1 MARVKQEVRQQQ
13 RLLQKPHA
21 HAAMKPQAHSLV
33 RTADVS
39 PMATLAPPR
48 VSVTPANGRAPESTA
63 ADACIDLTLDDD
75 SEDDD
80 EPFTGDSHEIVAV
93 SAPGGVEPQV
103 PAIAAALDAAV
114 SDGCESDVDE
124 ALPVGDHLE
133 MPPTA
138 AACEDARRESG
149 ETERME
155 LALLSANEAE
165 SEEDEDLPRIAPAS
179 SPAIAHDAELA
190 TVTATADE
198 GSSGET
204 LPHEGDDTQ
213 HATAVESLED
223 GEIFEEGAVIKSP
236 TAVKAV
242 IALELQASRA
252 AAAEEAPVVKKKQKK
267 RGRKKNKRKAEAAM
281 MLMMATGEQE
291 PHNGDVSASTDDET
305 SLDLDS
311 LRAAALRTKG
321 AIGVKKSKPN
331 EVGVTPNASEAVS
344 SAKPST
350 AEDGPAA
357 ASAEDE
363 SLEALRMA
371 ILSKKARKDSYDD
384 AALRNPAAP
393 VAELKRQIAAKEQE
407 LRATRSG
414 PENPAKG
421 TQQAKRATE
430 LEQSIAAMKK
440 AIQDRERAR
449 QSNAVTDS
457 SSLPSTSPGEL
468 THEFFGSSQDS
479 VQLDGS
485 GMRVPVP
492 QVKRAELMK
501 EYEQCR
507 REVELADLHLA
518 RLDARIAQVKVAI
531 ATAAAQVI
539 DE

>member
-21 HAAMKPQAHSLV
+21 QAAMKPQAHSLV

-80 EPFTGDSHEIVAV
+80 EPFTGDSHEVVAV

-138 AACEDARRESG
+138 AACEDASRESG

-165 SEEDEDLPRIAPAS
+165 SEEDEDLPRIAAAS
-179 SPAIAHDAELA
+179 SPVIANDAELA

-291 PHNGDVSASTDDET
+291 PRLTPLSPEIRPLTASSQSLVIRISMDDV
-305 SLDLDS
+305 
-311 LRAAALRTKG
+311 
-321 AIGVKKSKPN
+321 
-331 EVGVTPNASEAVS
+331 
-344 SAKPST
+344 
-350 AEDGPAA
+350 
-357 ASAEDE
+357 
-363 SLEALRMA
+363 M
-371 ILSKKARKDSYDD
+371 SKKARKDSYDD

-414 PENPAKG
+414 PETPAKG

-479 VQLDGS
+479 VQPDGS
-485 GMRVPVP
+485 VPVP